1 MPQVKVRNVDAV
13 GIISDILP
21 QDVPPNG
28 FDSGV
33 NVRFADGKVSRANVF
48 RTYHTYVPPE
58 GSSTVSPVVHLA
70 NLQLASQGDNLF
82 AVHANMKIE
91 QVDGPVEI
99 DVSPPFAPTSEIL
112 EVPVTSTV
120 LGDVLY
126 VNRQDQL
133 PVYKSNVITDF
144 TVLPAWNTQWRTRVL
159 RAYKDFLIAFNVEKN
174 GIEYPTLVKWSDV
187 VLAGAPPTSWD
198 ETSTTNSAGETVL
211 SEINGPILDALPLR
225 NAMMIYSSDEVW
237 QMDYVG
243 GDFIFSFRRAF
254 KGGGIINTNCVVDVQ
269 GTHFVF
275 GENDIYTHDGN
286 TMQSVADG
294 RVKDFIFSALNK
306 DLKQFC
312 FAFYSARYQEVYFCY
327 PSGDPLVQYGNKL
340 PYCNRAAVFNI
351 KTNTWSFIDMPNAL
365 AATLTTVSGSAGLS
379 WNGASTEG
387 LLWSTIG
394 GSWYDLRDASDRH
407 TVIASNAFTTDYGTG
422 TFVNYGTSIEAF
434 DRPSR
439 GSQVTLPLS
448 PKCQPLKS
456 IVQSRYMPMDADGS
470 NIGTVKQ
477 FRSLWP
483 IARVSTDT
491 GALKFSFGSTMTPNG
506 GIQWDEVILDDKP
519 FYEYDLPPDF
529 SGYNDYK
536 IDTRISG
543 RYLSYKVEVENGED
557 FEFGGFDV
565 DYISLGRR

>member
-1 MPQVKVRNVDAV
+1 MPQVKVRNVDQV

-33 NVRFADGKVSRANVF
+33 NVRFADGKVTRANVF
-48 RTYHTYVPPE
+48 RTY
-58 GSSTVSPVVHLA
+58 STFTTSYKNIVHLA
-70 NLQLASQGDNLF
+70 NLQLASQGDNLYSI
-82 AVHANMKIE
+82 HADMKIY
-91 QVDGPVEI
+91 QVDGPTKI
-99 DVSPPFAPTSEIL
+99 NVSPTLAPTSEIY
-112 EVPVTSTV
+112 EIPVTSTI

-133 PVYKSNVITDF
+133 PLYKSNVYTTF
-144 TVLPAWNTQWRTRVL
+144 KTLPAWNVQWRTRVL
-159 RAYKDFLIAFNVEKN
+159 RAYKDFLVAFNVEKN
-174 GIEYPTLVKWSDV
+174 GIEYPTMVKWSDV
-187 VLAGAPPTSWD
+187 VLAGAPPADWD
-198 ETSTTNSAGETVL
+198 ETSTTNSAGETIL
-211 SEINGPILDALPLR
+211 AEINGPIIDALPLR

-243 GDFIFSFRRAF
+243 GDFIFNFRRAF
-254 KGGGIINTNCVVDVQ
+254 KGGGVLNTNCVVDVQ

-306 DLKQFC
+306 DLKHFC
-312 FAFYSARYQEVYFCY
+312 FAFYSPRYQEVYFCY
-327 PSGDPLVQYGNKL
+327 PSGDAFVQYGNKL

-351 KTNTWSFIDMPNAL
+351 KTNTWSFMDMPNTL
-365 AATLTTVSGSAGLS
+365 SATLTTVSGSAGLTWDGS
-379 WNGASTEG
+379 SA
-387 LLWSTIG
+387 LVWSTIG
-394 GSWYDLRDASDRH
+394 GSWYDLRDAADRQ
-407 TVIASNAFTTDYGTG
+407 TVIASNAFTTDFNTGSTTTSYGT
-422 TFVNYGTSIEAF
+422 TVEAL

-448 PKCQPLKS
+448 TKCQPLKS
-456 IVQSRYMPMDADGS
+456 IVQSRYMPMDTDGS
-470 NIGTVKQ
+470 NVGTVKQ

-483 IARVSTDT
+483 IARVSSE
-491 GALKFSFGSTMTPNG
+491 GGSMRFSFGSTMTPNG

-529 SGYNDYK
+529 TGFNDYK

-543 RYLSYKVEVENGED
+543 RFLSYKIEVDNGED

-565 DYISLGRR
+565 DYVTLGRR